1 MKNVLKSS
9 IARILFG
16 GFMLMFIP
24 SMLIGFIV
32 NYVSL
37 STTKKAVFESYSNYT
52 NLLLSQLDERLSKFE
67 SLATVLMV
75 DDSLNYINYFPME
88 DNERIWTYVK
98 TLKQLQVLSYSNE
111 YNGEITVFLKNKSR
125 LLSSRLGIAPLE
137 EDDPVNQFDS
147 SSPTNARWLV
157 ETTPSGL
164 NMGNR
169 LTYTINPSAD
179 KQDKNIF
186 VRISINVESMQNFIQ
201 NLYIPG
207 EGVGYLV
214 DGNGSIIMG
223 ANPYRIDINDLN
235 TQIGNT
241 DRDFSYNSQGKRFW
255 VISKQ
260 SGKTGLR
267 LVMYF
272 AEEKVTKP
280 IYSIRVWLVAAIS
293 LSLFLAVLFSLMT
306 YKNLLTPLYRLI
318 DGMKKVSQGDLK
330 ARIAETEKEEL
341 GFLFHQFN
349 SMAGQMDSLVN
360 EVLAEKFKNQQAQLD
375 FLQSQINPHFLYNC
389 LYTVY
394 HLINSDNKQA
404 AIDMTLYLGDYFR
417 FATHTNKET
426 VTLKDEMDNIE
437 TYLNIQKMR
446 YPDTLNCHISLDEQI
461 LKIPVPRLSI
471 QPIVENAIIHGL
483 EKAMR
488 PGNIWIT
495 GRVEE
500 DRTLLI
506 VEDDGKGIT
515 EEKLNE
521 LNRGL
526 SDSSLE
532 GPGCGLFNTHRRIV
546 LRYGEASGL
555 SLMQRVPSGMRI
567 TITFQKEKEASRV
580 QPADSGR

>member
-24 SMLIGFIV
+24 SMFIGFIV

-52 NLLLSQLDERLSKFE
+52 NLLISQLDERLSKFE

-88 DNERIWTYVK
+88 DSERIWTYVK
-98 TLKQLQVLSYSNE
+98 TLKQLQVLTYSNE

-125 LLSSRLGIAPLE
+125 LLSSRLGIAPLAE
-137 EDDPVNQFDS
+137 EDPVNQLDS
-147 SSPTNARWLV
+147 ASPTNARWLV
-157 ETTPSGL
+157 ETTPSGF

-179 KQDKNIF
+179 RQEKNIF
-186 VRISINVESMQNFIQ
+186 VRISINVESMQKFIQ

-207 EGVGYLV
+207 DGVGYLI
-214 DGNGSIIMG
+214 DGNGSLIMG
-223 ANPYRIDINDLN
+223 ANPDEIDVNDLN
-235 TQIGNT
+235 LQIGNI
-241 DRDFSYNSQGKRFW
+241 DRDFTYNSQGKRFW

-260 SGKTGLR
+260 SAKTGLR

-272 AEEKVTKP
+272 AEGKVTQP
-280 IYSIRVWLVAAIS
+280 IYNIRIWLVAAIS
-293 LSLFLAVLFSLMT
+293 LSMLLAVLFSVMT

-318 DGMKKVSQGDLK
+318 GGMKKVSRGDLK
-330 ARIAETEKEEL
+330 ARIPETEKEEL

-349 SMAGQMDSLVN
+349 NMAGQMDSLVN
-360 EVLAEKFKNQQAQLD
+360 EVLEEKFKNQQAQLD

-417 FATHTNKET
+417 FATHANKET
-426 VTLKDEMDNIE
+426 VTLKDEMINIE

-446 YPDTLNCHISLDEQI
+446 YPDKLNCHISLDESI
-461 LKIPVPRLSI
+461 LQIPVPRLAI

-483 EKAMR
+483 EKTAR

-495 GRVEE
+495 GRMEE
-500 DRTLLI
+500 GCITLV

-515 EEKLNE
+515 DEKLEE

-526 SDSSLE
+526 SDSSIE
-532 GPGCGLFNTHRRIV
+532 GSGCGLFNTHRRIV

-555 SLMQRVPSGMRI
+555 SLMQRIPSGMRVI
-567 TITFQKEKEASRV
+567 ISIQKGKGDK
-580 QPADSGR
+580 PCTTY